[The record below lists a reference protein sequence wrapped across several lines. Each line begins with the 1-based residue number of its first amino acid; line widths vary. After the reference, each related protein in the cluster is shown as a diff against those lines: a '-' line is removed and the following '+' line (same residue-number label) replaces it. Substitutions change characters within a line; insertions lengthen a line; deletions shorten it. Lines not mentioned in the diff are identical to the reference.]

1 MKINNLIY
9 IVLLGIIVSLTSC
22 EDDDSLFSGNENYI
36 TSFRLVQQGDSYAG
50 IIKGDSLI
58 LSIPENL
65 SLEGAIMEILCSEN
79 ARISPDPGEVE
90 DWGKLQ
96 NFTVTAYNNTQRVYK
111 YIVRR
116 TLTGSEGD
124 VRLTSVEDLEA
135 FAAQGINK
143 VNGNLVIGK
152 EEGTV
157 KEDSLTSLAALASL
171 KEVVGT
177 VTINPTYAGTSFAG
191 LENLEQVGGLV
202 MGRVI
207 QNATI
212 GLRWIRE
219 IELPNLKKVAS
230 ELTFRADTVET
241 LSLPALEKVGRN
253 LSIQIK
259 DVKDIDFSALSVIGE
274 NLSMKVNGV
283 LNAPEKLSFPKLSLI
298 GNQLALSNVYR
309 VKELAFPELKSATAI
324 KLEQM
329 NAVETLDFTQLE
341 QVADYFELWWT
352 HQVKEMNF
360 PSVKSLGG
368 FKIYYIQNLEKVS
381 LESLTE
387 VGLRG
392 FCIDA
397 SDKIQELNLPA
408 LTRVKGD
415 FVLTRMA
422 ITEVSSLRALK
433 EVDRKFDFSSM
444 SALTVFDGFPN
455 LTTVGGNFTLSGLA
469 VSELKG
475 FDALTSIGGSMSLS
489 NLNEVTSI
497 DAFPV
502 LKSIGSQCSL
512 IGLKKL
518 QDISLLAQFKGMH
531 LNNCILNNLDALTSL
546 DLTGLEVDA
555 LQITGK
561 NALTLKGSKTLNTN
575 LTINGIPG
583 ISFSGIEEVQNVSVS
598 NMPATITG
606 RVEYNFPGLKKIG
619 TLSVSQAYGA
629 SLGVLRFP
637 DLTEISGKLTLSE
650 GFGQKVQPTEFP
662 VLRIVNNMTYTGVCD
677 ALRFPA
683 LEEVTGEL
691 NIKTSYVNGSLVS
704 MLQEIYTPVLKK
716 VGILVLTTYSKNQ
729 DSWCN
734 NVLTNLDCFRALEN
748 VGVINIEYQL
758 GLVSFKGLEKAIG
771 GLTDDTSWVVGHN
784 AYNPTFE
791 QAKNGELERN

>member
-329 NAVETLDFTQLE
+329 NAVETLNFTQLE

-455 LTTVGGNFTLSGLA
+455 LT
-469 VSELKG
+469 
-475 FDALTSIGGSMSLS
+475 
-489 NLNEVTSI
+489 
-497 DAFPV
+497 
-502 LKSIGSQCSL
+502 
-512 IGLKKL
+512 
-518 QDISLLAQFKGMH
+518 
-531 LNNCILNNLDALTSL
+531 
-546 DLTGLEVDA
+546 
-555 LQITGK
+555 
-561 NALTLKGSKTLNTN
+561 
-575 LTINGIPG
+575 INGIPG

-662 VLRIVNNMTYTGVCD
+662 VLRIVNNMTYTGICD

>member
-329 NAVETLDFTQLE
+329 NAVETLNFTQLE

-433 EVDRKFDFSSM
+433 EVDGKFDFSSM
-444 SALTVFDGFPN
+444 SALTVFDGFP
-455 LTTVGGNFTLSGLA
+455 
-469 VSELKG
+469 
-475 FDALTSIGGSMSLS
+475 
-489 NLNEVTSI
+489 
-497 DAFPV
+497 
-502 LKSIGSQCSL
+502 
-512 IGLKKL
+512 
-518 QDISLLAQFKGMH
+518 
-531 LNNCILNNLDALTSL
+531 
-546 DLTGLEVDA
+546 
-555 LQITGK
+555 
-561 NALTLKGSKTLNTN
+561 N

-662 VLRIVNNMTYTGVCD
+662 VLRIVNNMTNTGVCD

>member
-329 NAVETLDFTQLE
+329 NAVETLNFTQLE

-433 EVDRKFDFSSM
+433 EVDGNFDFSSM
-444 SALTVFDGFPN
+444 SALTVFDGFP
-455 LTTVGGNFTLSGLA
+455 
-469 VSELKG
+469 
-475 FDALTSIGGSMSLS
+475 
-489 NLNEVTSI
+489 
-497 DAFPV
+497 
-502 LKSIGSQCSL
+502 
-512 IGLKKL
+512 
-518 QDISLLAQFKGMH
+518 
-531 LNNCILNNLDALTSL
+531 
-546 DLTGLEVDA
+546 
-555 LQITGK
+555 
-561 NALTLKGSKTLNTN
+561 N

>member
-392 FCIDA
+392 FSIDA
-397 SDKIQELNLPA
+397 SDKIQELSLPA

-433 EVDRKFDFSSM
+433 EVDGNFDFSSM
-444 SALTVFDGFPN
+444 SALTVFDGFP
-455 LTTVGGNFTLSGLA
+455 
-469 VSELKG
+469 
-475 FDALTSIGGSMSLS
+475 
-489 NLNEVTSI
+489 
-497 DAFPV
+497 
-502 LKSIGSQCSL
+502 
-512 IGLKKL
+512 
-518 QDISLLAQFKGMH
+518 
-531 LNNCILNNLDALTSL
+531 
-546 DLTGLEVDA
+546 
-555 LQITGK
+555 
-561 NALTLKGSKTLNTN
+561 N

-662 VLRIVNNMTYTGVCD
+662 VLRIVNNMTYTGICD